1 MTRQEFDGWIEQHYT
16 ELLAVAKRRDQKD
29 PEDVL
34 QQAVAGMLA
43 SEALPRIG
51 APGEMGAWP
60 WAVGFVR
67 GAATHNRRAITRR
80 NTLKAETKKIHRA
93 GSSLGWKRPAPRA
106 E

>member
-1 MTRQEFDGWIEQHYT
+1 VTRQEFDTWIEQHYT
-16 ELLAVAKRRDQKD
+16 ELLAVAKRRDQQE

-51 APGEMGAWP
+51 QPDEMGVWP

-67 GAATHNRRAITRR
+67 GTAAHARLASTRR
-80 NTLKAETKKIHRA
+80 NALKAETKKIHQA
-93 GSSLGWKRPAPRA
+93 GSSLGRKQPAPRA